1 MDLRKTENKQKV
13 FWSIA
18 SEFDKIAKKKKNSI
32 SIIDVWDVEFFVE
45 KKFGLT
51 PQQSQ
56 NMSHQVLN
64 KFATIWRE
72 TKVSLQGNTATVELK
87 ERV

>member
-1 MDLRKTENKQKV
+1 MDLRNAENKQKI

-18 SEFDKIAKKKKNSI
+18 NEFDKIAKKNKNRI
-32 SIIDVWDVEFFVE
+32 SIIDVWDVEMIVE

-51 PQQSQ
+51 GQQSH

-64 KFATIWRE
+64 KFASV
-72 TKVSLQGNTATVELK
+72 KGNK
-87 ERV
+87 

>member
-1 MDLRKTENKQKV
+1 MDLRKTENKQTV
-13 FWSIA
+13 FWTIA
-18 SEFDKIAKKKKNSI
+18 NEFDKIAKKKKNKI
-32 SIIDVWDVEFFVE
+32 SIIDVWDVEVIVE

-64 KFATIWRE
+64 KFATME
-72 TKVSLQGNTATVELK
+72 KPNA
-87 ERV
+87 